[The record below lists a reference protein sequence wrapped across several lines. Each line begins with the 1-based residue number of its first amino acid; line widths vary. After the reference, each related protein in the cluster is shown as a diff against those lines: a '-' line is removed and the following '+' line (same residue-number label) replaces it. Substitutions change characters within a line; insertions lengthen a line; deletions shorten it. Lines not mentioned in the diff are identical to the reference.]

1 MRRFSLAFAAVLG
14 CLAAVL
20 ISSAIAARAQIAVGA
35 SQPQDGKQSDD
46 AKPTSAQEP
55 DAIDFRRARALLQ
68 KRRQGE
74 MLTADEAAYLQRAI
88 EARRA
93 RQNQGDQ
100 PRRAAI
106 EPRESTGLKPLS
118 EMTADDR
125 YEGEDGGLYGG
136 GENSPPKEHRE
147 AAQRELA
154 RIEPLDAKG
163 KPADDGRLV
172 FISISM
178 SNATQE
184 FSLFKRLADRD
195 DAKSPRLTIVDC
207 AQGGQAMA
215 EWAPPD
221 AAPWREAER
230 RIKAAGVTPEQVQV
244 AWIKLANKSP
254 SGDLAR
260 HGKKLQ
266 SDTLAVI
273 QNAKSRFPNLRI
285 VYLSSRIYGGYAVS
299 RLNPEPYAYESA
311 FVVRW
316 LIQDQMKGEAE
327 LNFDAHRGAV
337 KAPLLL
343 WGPYLWADGTTPRAD
358 DKLVYTRD
366 DLARDGTHPSPSGRE
381 KVAKLLLEFCKGDE
395 LAAPWFTGSAR

>member
-1 MRRFSLAFAAVLG
+1 V
-14 CLAAVL
+14 
-20 ISSAIAARAQIAVGA
+20 AQNE
-35 SQPQDGKQSDD
+35 D
-46 AKPTSAQEP
+46 ATRTVVQEQEP
-55 DAIDFRRARALLQ
+55 IDFQRARGLLQ
-68 KRRQGE
+68 KRKRGE
-74 MLTADEAAYLQRAI
+74 ELTADEEAYLQRAI

-93 RQNQGDQ
+93 RQNQGDR

-106 EPRESTGLKPLS
+106 EPRESTGLTPLS

-125 YEGEDGGLYGG
+125 YDGEDGGLYGG
-136 GENSPPKEHRE
+136 GENTPPKEHLD
-147 AAQRELA
+147 AARRELA
-154 RIEPLDAKG
+154 RIQALDREG
-163 KPADDGRLV
+163 KPADDGRIVLV
-172 FISISM
+172 SISM

-195 DAKSPRLTIVDC
+195 EAKSPRLAIVDC

-230 RIKAAGVTPEQVQV
+230 RITAAGVTPEQVQA

-254 SGDLAR
+254 SGELAR

-273 QNAKSRFPNLRI
+273 QNAKSKFPNLRI
-285 VYLSSRIYGGYAVS
+285 VYLSSRIYGGYATS
-299 RLNPEPYAYESA
+299 PLNPEPYAYESA

-316 LIQDQMKGEAE
+316 LIQDQTNGDKE
-327 LNFDAHRGAV
+327 LNYDTDRGPV

-343 WGPYLWADGTTPRAD
+343 WGPYLWADGTTPRAA
-358 DKLVYTRD
+358 DKLTYTRD
-366 DLARDGTHPSPSGRE
+366 DLARDGTHPSQSGRE
-381 KVAKLLLEFCKGDE
+381 KVAKLLLEFFKSDE
-395 LAAPWFTGSAR
+395 LAAPWFTGSAK